1 VTVTGDP
8 RWPEVRGLFEELVD
22 LSPAERD
29 ARLTGVSDA
38 ELAVRVRHLL
48 QAEADSGAEGFLETP
63 AGALGI
69 AGGLFDAEGETA
81 PPERIGPYRIL
92 RRIGRGGMGEVLLA
106 ERADGLFEQRVAI
119 KLLRRG
125 MATDDV
131 LARFARERR
140 ILARLAHPHIA
151 RLLDGG
157 ATDDGRPYFVME
169 LVEGEPI
176 TAYCRS
182 RSAPVSERLR
192 LLLDACDAV
201 AAAHRSLVVHR
212 DLKPSNV
219 LVTAGGDVKLLD
231 FGIAKVLRPDDTG
244 EAGDG
249 DAETHT
255 DLRLLT
261 PAYAAPEQILGEPVT
276 AATDVWALGALAYEL
291 LAGTLPQK
299 RETRSPAALAAAAAS
314 DIVERP
320 SQRVA
325 TEPLDRIPVA
335 QPAEADRRRLQRQL
349 RGDLD
354 NVLLMALRREPERRY
369 GSVSALAGD
378 FRRHREGRP
387 VKARPDTLGYRAGKF
402 VRRNRLAVAA
412 AALVAASL
420 VGGLVAT
427 ARQRAR
433 AEANAR
439 NATSAARR
447 ADAVKEFLIGLFE
460 IADPDQTGG
469 NLPASALLDQAG
481 KRLDTEL
488 AAEPDVQADLLDA
501 VARIDRS
508 LGRLEPAEGLA
519 RRSLAVRQKI
529 LPAGDGAIG
538 RSMATLGAITM
549 DRGKLDEA
557 EKALAQALKTVEA
570 KDGAGSLAAARVR
583 SDYAQ
588 VLFWKGD
595 VATAEK
601 LESSVY
607 EAYRAGL
614 GDDNV
619 QTAIH
624 LRNRGVLREEMD
636 RLDEAEADGRAS
648 QAVLE
653 KRLGP
658 DHPNLGQ
665 SYCNLAVLLDRR
677 GKAEEAEK
685 WFLRSLEVRRK
696 ALGPDHRVVGQT
708 QQLLALFYLNQGR
721 LDESEANYRQALV
734 LFRAIEPKH
743 FEVGKCL
750 NGLALVASRRGRYA
764 EAEATLGEVI
774 VLFDEVLGPKHTF
787 SWQARGNR
795 AEQIALQGRLDEAE
809 KIQRDVVAKLVEI
822 NGPDS
827 YEAVDAEGRL
837 GETLRKRGRAAEAL
851 PLHRKGLEHQRKLY
865 GENHVTVALAEY
877 QVAADL
883 IALGRAEDRAEERTL
898 LDASLEVLEKRTP
911 PHPRLQE
918 IRAASAKWAATGERS
933 AGVIEGGRSS
943 P

>member
-1 VTVTGDP
+1 MTGDS
-8 RWPEVRGLFEELVD
+8 RWSEIRELFEELVY
-22 LSPAERD
+22 LPPAERE
-29 ARLTGVSDA
+29 AKLTGVSDT
-38 ELAVRVRHLL
+38 ELAARVRQLL
-48 QAEADSGAEGFLETP
+48 AADSEAEGFLETP
-63 AGALGI
+63 AVAMT
-69 AGGLFDAEGETA
+69 GGLFDEAEAA
-81 PPERIGPYRIL
+81 PDRIGPYRVL
-92 RRIGRGGMGEVLLA
+92 RRLGRGGMGEVFLA
-106 ERADGLFEQRVAI
+106 ERADDLYDQRVAI

-125 MATDDV
+125 MESADV
-131 LARFARERR
+131 LSRFAKERR

-151 RLLDGG
+151 RLFDGG
-157 ATDDGRPYFVME
+157 ATEDGRPYFVME

-182 RSAPVSERLR
+182 RSAPISERLR

-201 AAAHRSLVVHR
+201 DAAHRSLVVHR

-231 FGIAKVLRPDDTG
+231 FGIAKVLGPDDSG
-244 EAGDG
+244 ESEV
-249 DAETHT
+249 ETHT

-276 AATDVWALGALAYEL
+276 VATDVWALGALAYEL
-291 LAGTLPQK
+291 LTGTLPQK
-299 RETRSPAALAAAAAS
+299 RETRSSAALAAAAAS
-314 DIVERP
+314 DTFERP

-325 TEPLDRIPVA
+325 GEPLDRLPIA
-335 QPAEADRRRLQRQL
+335 QPTEADRRRFERQL

-354 NVLLMALRREPERRY
+354 NVLLTALRREPERRY

-387 VKARPDTLGYRAGKF
+387 VKARPDTLSYRAGKF
-402 VRRNRLAVAA
+402 VRRNRLGVAA
-412 AALVAASL
+412 AALVGMSL

-427 ARQRAR
+427 SRQRAR
-433 AEANAR
+433 AESSAR
-439 NATSAARR
+439 VAAAAARR

-488 AAEPDVQADLLDA
+488 STEPDVQADLLDA

-519 RRSLAVRQKI
+519 RRSLAVRKRV
-529 LPAGDGAIG
+529 LPEGDGAIG

-557 EKALAQALKTVEA
+557 EGELKEALRVVET
-570 KDGAGSLAAARVR
+570 KDGARSLAAARVR

-595 VATAEK
+595 VATAER
-601 LESSVY
+601 LEGSVY
-607 EAYRAGL
+607 EAYRAEL
-614 GDDNV
+614 GEDSV

-624 LRNRGVLREEMD
+624 LRNRGILREELD

-658 DHPNLGQ
+658 EHPNLGQ
-665 SYCNLAVLLDRR
+665 SYLNLAVLLDRR
-677 GKAEEAEK
+677 GKAEAER

-708 QQLLALFYLNQGR
+708 LQLLALFYLNQGR
-721 LDESEANYRQALV
+721 LEESETNYRHALA

-750 NGLALVASRRGRYA
+750 NGLALVASRRERYA
-764 EAEATLGEVI
+764 EAEVTLGEVI
-774 VLFDEVLGPKHTF
+774 ALFDEVLGPKHTF

-795 AEQIALQGRLDEAE
+795 AEQIALQGRLVEAE
-809 KIQRDVVAKLVEI
+809 RIQREVAAKLVEI
-822 NGPDS
+822 NGADS
-827 YEAVDAEGRL
+827 FEVVEAEARL
-837 GETLRKRGRAAEAL
+837 GKTLRKEGRAAEAL
-851 PLHRKGLEHQRKLY
+851 PLHRRGLEHQRKLY
-865 GENHVTVALAEY
+865 GEGHVAVALAQYE
-877 QVAADL
+877 VGADL
-883 IALGRAEDRAEERTL
+883 VALERAEDRAEARRL
-898 LDASLEVLEKRTP
+898 LDAALAVLEKRTP
-911 PHPRLQE
+911 AHPRLGE
-918 IRAASAKWAATGERS
+918 VRAASARWAATESRADRPPDHRRS
-933 AGVIEGGRSS
+933 G
-943 P
+943 PKQ

>member
-1 VTVTGDP
+1 MTGDP
-8 RWPEVRGLFEELVD
+8 RWSEVRGLFEELVD
-22 LSPAERD
+22 RSPAERE

-38 ELAVRVRHLL
+38 ELAARVRRLL
-48 QAEADSGAEGFLETP
+48 AADSEAGSFLETP
-63 AGALGI
+63 AVAL
-69 AGGLFDAEGETA
+69 AGGLFDEGEGEA
-81 PPERIGPYRIL
+81 PPDRIGPYRVL
-92 RRIGRGGMGEVLLA
+92 RRLGRGGMGEVLLA

-125 MATDDV
+125 MASDDV

-140 ILARLAHPHIA
+140 ILARLEHPHIA

-157 ATDDGRPYFVME
+157 ATEDGRPYFVME

-182 RSAPVSERLR
+182 RSAAVSERLR
-192 LLLDACDAV
+192 LILDACDAV

-219 LVTAGGDVKLLD
+219 LVTADGSVKLLD
-231 FGIAKVLRPDDTG
+231 FGIAKVLGGDDG
-244 EAGDG
+244 EA
-249 DAETHT
+249 DAETRT

-291 LAGTLPQK
+291 LTGTLPQK
-299 RETRSPAALAAAAAS
+299 REARSPSALAAAAAAES
-314 DIVERP
+314 VERP

-325 TEPLDRIPVA
+325 GEPLERVPVA
-335 QPAEADRRRLQRQL
+335 QPTEADRRRFERQL

-354 NVLLMALRREPERRY
+354 NVLLTALRREPERRY
-369 GSVSALAGD
+369 GSVTAFAGD

-387 VKARPDTLGYRAGKF
+387 VKARPDTLSYRAGKF
-402 VRRNRLAVAA
+402 VRRNRVGVAA
-412 AALVAASL
+412 VVLLLASL

-427 ARQRAR
+427 QRQRAR
-433 AEANAR
+433 AEASAR
-439 NATSAARR
+439 AAAAAAHR

-460 IADPDQTGG
+460 IADPEQTGG
-469 NLPASALLDQAG
+469 SLPASALLDQAG
-481 KRLDTEL
+481 RRLDTEL
-488 AAEPDVQADLLDA
+488 ATEPEIQADLLEA
-501 VARIDRS
+501 VARIDRGI
-508 LGRLEPAEGLA
+508 GRLDQAEGLA
-519 RRSLAVRQKI
+519 RRSLDIRQKA
-529 LPAGDGAIG
+529 LRPGDEAIG
-538 RSMATLGAITM
+538 RSLATLGAITM

-557 EKALAQALKTVEA
+557 EKQLADALKAVEA
-570 KDGAGSLAAARVR
+570 KDGPNSLAAARVR

-595 VATAEK
+595 VPASEK
-601 LESSVY
+601 MEDRVY
-607 EAYRAGL
+607 QAYRAEL
-614 GDDNV
+614 GDDAV

-624 LRNRGVLREEMD
+624 LRNRGLLLEELD
-636 RLDEAEADGRAS
+636 RLDEAEADSRAS

-658 DHPNLGQ
+658 EHPNLGQ

-677 GKAEEAEK
+677 GKSEEAEK
-685 WFLRSLEVRRK
+685 LFLRSLEVRRK
-696 ALGPDHRVVGQT
+696 ALGSDHRVVGQT
-708 QQLLALFYLNQGR
+708 QQLLALFYLNQAR
-721 LDESEANYRQALV
+721 LDESEANYRQALA

-750 NGLALVASRRGRYA
+750 NGLALVASRRGQYA
-764 EAEATLGEVI
+764 QAEATLAEVI

-809 KIQRDVVAKLVEI
+809 KIQREVVAKLVEI

-837 GETLRKRGRAAEAL
+837 GETLRKEGRTGEAL
-851 PLHRKGLEHQRKLY
+851 PLHRKGLEHQRKIY
-865 GENHVTVALAEY
+865 GEDHVFVALAEY
-877 QVAADL
+877 QLAADL
-883 IALGRAEDRAEERTL
+883 MAIGRPEDHAEARRL
-898 LDASLEVLEKRTP
+898 LDASLLTLQKKTP
-911 PHPRLQE
+911 PHPRLADVK
-918 IRAASAKWAATGERS
+918 AASARLGA
-933 AGVIEGGRSS
+933 
-943 P
+943 

>member
-1 VTVTGDP
+1 MTGDP
-8 RWPEVRGLFEELVD
+8 RWPEIRGLFEELVD
-22 LSPAERD
+22 LSPAEREG
-29 ARLTGVSDA
+29 RLTGVSDTD
-38 ELAVRVRHLL
+38 LAARVRRLL
-48 QAEADSGAEGFLETP
+48 EADSEAGGFLETP
-63 AGALGI
+63 AVAM
-69 AGGLFDAEGETA
+69 AGGLFDEGEA
-81 PPERIGPYRIL
+81 APERIGPYRIL
-92 RRIGRGGMGEVLLA
+92 RRLGRGGMGEVLLA
-106 ERADGLFEQRVAI
+106 ERADGLFDQRVAI

-125 MATDDV
+125 MATVDV
-131 LARFARERR
+131 LARFVRERR
-140 ILARLAHPHIA
+140 ILARLEHPHIA

-157 ATDDGRPYFVME
+157 ATEDGRPYFVME

-182 RSAPVSERLR
+182 RNLSVSERLR

-219 LVTAGGDVKLLD
+219 LVTGDGNVKLLD
-231 FGIAKVLRPDDTG
+231 FGIAKVLGGDDTG
-244 EAGDG
+244 ES
-249 DAETHT
+249 DAETRT

-291 LAGTLPQK
+291 LTGTLPQK
-299 RETRSPAALAAAAAS
+299 REGRSPSALAAAAAS
-314 DIVERP
+314 DSVERP
-320 SQRVA
+320 SQRVESA
-325 TEPLDRIPVA
+325 PLERLPVA
-335 QPAEADRRRLQRQL
+335 QPTEADRRRFERQL

-354 NVLLMALRREPERRY
+354 NVLLTALRREPERRY
-369 GSVSALAGD
+369 GSVTALAGD

-387 VKARPDTLGYRAGKF
+387 VKARPDTLSYRAGKF
-402 VRRNRLAVAA
+402 VRRNRVGVAA
-412 AALVAASL
+412 ATLVVASL

-427 ARQRAR
+427 ERQRNR
-433 AEANAR
+433 AQANAR
-439 NATSAARR
+439 VAAAAARR

-460 IADPDQTGG
+460 IADPEQSGG
-469 NLPASALLDQAG
+469 ALPASALLDQAG

-488 AAEPDVQADLLDA
+488 SSEPEIQADLLEA
-501 VARIDRS
+501 VARIDRGI
-508 LGRLEPAEGLA
+508 GRLDQAEELA
-519 RRSLAVRQKI
+519 RRSLAVRQKA
-529 LPAGDGAIG
+529 LPSGDDAIG
-538 RSMATLGAITM
+538 RSLATLGAITM

-557 EKALAQALKTVEA
+557 EKQLTEALKTVEA
-570 KDGAGSLAAARVR
+570 RSGPKSLAAARVR

-601 LESSVY
+601 LEDNVY
-607 EAYRAGL
+607 QAYRTEL
-614 GDDNV
+614 GDDAV

-624 LRNRGVLREEMD
+624 LRNRGILLEEID
-636 RLDEAEADGRAS
+636 RLDEAEADSRAS

-658 DHPNLGQ
+658 EHPNLGQ
-665 SYCNLAVLLDRR
+665 SYLNLAVLLDRR
-677 GKAEEAEK
+677 GKAEEAES
-685 WFLRSLEVRRK
+685 WFLRSLAVRRK

-708 QQLLALFYLNQGR
+708 LQLLALFYLNQAR
-721 LDESEANYRQALV
+721 LEESETNYRQALA

-764 EAEATLGEVI
+764 ESEATLGEVI
-774 VLFDEVLGPKHTF
+774 ALFDEVLGPKHTF

-795 AEQIALQGRLDEAE
+795 AEQIALQGRLEEAE
-809 KIQRDVVAKLVEI
+809 EIQREVVAKLVEI

-827 YEAVDAEGRL
+827 FEAVDAEGRL
-837 GETLRKRGRAAEAL
+837 GETLRKQGRAAEAL

-877 QVAADL
+877 QLVADL
-883 IALGRAEDRAEERTL
+883 IALGRAEDRAEARRL
-898 LDASLEVLEKRTP
+898 LDASLAVLEKRSP
-911 PHPRLQE
+911 PHPRLADV
-918 IRAASAKWAATGERS
+918 RAASAALR
-933 AGVIEGGRSS
+933 
-943 P
+943 

>member
-1 VTVTGDP
+1 VIGDS
-8 RWPEVRGLFEELVD
+8 RWSQVRGLFEELVD
-22 LSPAERD
+22 LPAAERD
-29 ARLTGVSDA
+29 SRLTGVGDA
-38 ELAVRVRHLL
+38 ELAARVRQLL
-48 QAEADSGAEGFLETP
+48 EADSEAGGFLETP

-69 AGGLFDAEGETA
+69 AGGLFQDDGEEA
-81 PPERIGPYRIL
+81 PERIGPYRIL
-92 RRIGRGGMGEVLLA
+92 RRLGRGGMGEVFLA

-157 ATDDGRPYFVME
+157 ATEDGRPYFVME

-182 RSAPVSERLR
+182 RRATVSERLR

-201 AAAHRSLVVHR
+201 AEAHRSLVVHR

-219 LVTAGGDVKLLD
+219 LVTAGGEVKLLD
-231 FGIAKVLRPDDTG
+231 FGIAKVLGPDDTG
-244 EAGDG
+244 EAGEKDV
-249 DAETHT
+249 ETHT

-291 LAGTLPQK
+291 LTGTLPQK
-299 RETRSPAALAAAAAS
+299 REPRSPAALAAAASS
-314 DIVERP
+314 DAIERP

-325 TEPLDRIPVA
+325 DVPLDRIPVA
-335 QPAEADRRRLQRQL
+335 EPAEADRRRIERQL

-387 VKARPDTLGYRAGKF
+387 VKARPDTLSYRAGKF
-402 VRRNRLAVAA
+402 VRRNRLSVAA
-412 AALVAASL
+412 AVLVAVSL

-433 AEANAR
+433 AESNAR
-439 NATSAARR
+439 VAAAAARR

-469 NLPASALLDQAG
+469 NLPASELLDQAG

-488 AAEPDVQADLLDA
+488 SSEPDVQADLLDA

-508 LGRLEPAEGLA
+508 LGRLEPAESLA
-519 RRSLAVRQKI
+519 RRSLAVRQRI
-529 LPAGDGAIG
+529 LPSGDGAIG
-538 RSMATLGAITM
+538 RSLATLGAITM

-557 EKALAQALKTVEA
+557 EKQLAEALRTVEA
-570 KDGAGSLAAARVR
+570 RDGAKSLAAARVR

-607 EAYRAGL
+607 ETYRAEL
-614 GDDNV
+614 GENAV

-624 LRNRGVLREEMD
+624 RRNRGILLEELD
-636 RLDEAEADGRAS
+636 RLDEAEADSRAS

-653 KRLGP
+653 RRLGP
-658 DHPNLGQ
+658 EHPNLGQ
-665 SYCNLAVLLDRR
+665 SYVNLAVLLDRR

-708 QQLLALFYLNQGR
+708 LQLLALFYLNQGR
-721 LDESEANYRQALV
+721 LDESEENYRRALA

-764 EAEATLGEVI
+764 ESEATLSEVI

-795 AEQIALQGRLDEAE
+795 AEQIALQGRLVEAE
-809 KIQRDVVAKLVEI
+809 KIQREVAGKLVEI

-827 YEAVDAEGRL
+827 YEVTEAEARL
-837 GETLRKRGRAAEAL
+837 GETLRKQGRAAEAL

-865 GENHVTVALAEY
+865 GADHIFVALAEY

-883 IALGRAEDRAEERTL
+883 MSLGRSEDRAEERTL
-898 LDASLEVLEKRTP
+898 LDASLSVLEKRTP
-911 PHPRLQE
+911 PHPRLPDV
-918 IRAASAKWAATGERS
+918 RAASAKLA
-933 AGVIEGGRSS
+933 SS
-943 P
+943 PSS

>member
-1 VTVTGDP
+1 
-8 RWPEVRGLFEELVD
+8 
-22 LSPAERD
+22 
-29 ARLTGVSDA
+29 
-38 ELAVRVRHLL
+38 
-48 QAEADSGAEGFLETP
+48 
-63 AGALGI
+63 
-69 AGGLFDAEGETA
+69 
-81 PPERIGPYRIL
+81 
-92 RRIGRGGMGEVLLA
+92 MGEVFLA

-157 ATDDGRPYFVME
+157 ATEDGRPYFVME

-201 AAAHRSLVVHR
+201 SAAHRSLVVHR

-231 FGIAKVLRPDDTG
+231 FGIAKLLGPDDS
-244 EAGDG
+244 EAGEK

-291 LAGTLPQK
+291 LTGTLPQK
-299 RETRSPAALAAAAAS
+299 RETRSPSALAAAAAS
-314 DIVERP
+314 DSIERP

-325 TEPLDRIPVA
+325 GVTLDRLPVA
-335 QPAEADRRRLQRQL
+335 QPTEADRRRFERQL

-354 NVLLMALRREPERRY
+354 NVLLTALRREPDRRY

-378 FRRHREGRP
+378 FRRHVEGRP
-387 VKARPDTLGYRAGKF
+387 VTARPDTLSYRAGKF
-402 VRRNRLAVAA
+402 VRRNRLGVAA
-412 AALVAASL
+412 AALVVLSL

-427 ARQRAR
+427 SRQRAR
-433 AEANAR
+433 AESNAR
-439 NATSAARR
+439 VAAANARR

-469 NLPASALLDQAG
+469 NLPASVLLDQAG

-488 AAEPDVQADLLDA
+488 SSEPDVQADLLDA

-519 RRSLAVRQKI
+519 RRSLAVREKI

-538 RSMATLGAITM
+538 RSLGTLGAITM

-557 EKALAQALKTVEA
+557 EKQLREALETVET
-570 KDGAGSLAAARVR
+570 KEGVNSLSAARVR

-588 VLFWKGD
+588 VIFWKGD
-595 VATAEK
+595 VAKAEK

-607 EAYRAGL
+607 ETYRAQL
-614 GDDNV
+614 GDDAV

-624 LRNRGVLREEMD
+624 LRNRGLLQEELD
-636 RLDEAEADGRAS
+636 RLDEAEADSRAS

-665 SYCNLAVLLDRR
+665 SYLNLAVLLDRR

-696 ALGPDHRVVGQT
+696 ALGADHRVVGQT

-721 LDESEANYRQALV
+721 LDESEQNYRQALA
-734 LFRAIEPKH
+734 LFRAIEPRH

-774 VLFDEVLGPKHTF
+774 ALFDEVLGPKHTF

-809 KIQRDVVAKLVEI
+809 KIQREVAAKLVEI

-827 YEAVDAEGRL
+827 YETVDAEGRL
-837 GETLRKRGRAAEAL
+837 GETLRKQGRTAEAL
-851 PLHRKGLEHQRKLY
+851 PLHRKVLEHQRKLY
-865 GENHVTVALAEY
+865 GENHVFVALAEY
-877 QVAADL
+877 QLAADL
-883 IALGRAEDRAEERTL
+883 IALGRAEDRAEARRL
-898 LDASLEVLEKRTP
+898 LDGSLAVLEKRSP
-911 PHPRLQE
+911 PHPRLADV
-918 IRAASAKWAATGERS
+918 RAASARLGT
-933 AGVIEGGRSS
+933 
-943 P
+943 

>member
-1 VTVTGDP
+1 MTGDP
-8 RWPEVRGLFEELVD
+8 RWSEVRGLFEELVD
-22 LSPAERD
+22 LPSAEWES
-29 ARLTGVSDA
+29 RLTGVSDA
-38 ELAVRVRHLL
+38 ELAARVRHLL
-48 QAEADSGAEGFLETP
+48 EADSEAGGFLETP

-69 AGGLFDAEGETA
+69 AAGLFKDPETEVA

-92 RRIGRGGMGEVLLA
+92 HRLGRGGMGEVFLA

-140 ILARLAHPHIA
+140 ILARLAHRHIA

-157 ATDDGRPYFVME
+157 ATEDGRPYFVME

-182 RSAPVSERLR
+182 HSATVSERLR

-201 AAAHRSLVVHR
+201 AEAHRSLVVHR

-219 LVTAGGDVKLLD
+219 LVTAAGEVKLLD
-231 FGIAKVLRPDDTG
+231 FGIAKLLGPDDTG
-244 EAGDG
+244 AI

-291 LAGTLPQK
+291 LTGTLPQK
-299 RETRSPAALAAAAAS
+299 REGRSPAALLAAAAAS
-314 DIVERP
+314 SDALDRP

-325 TEPLDRIPVA
+325 GESLELLPIGQPEPTES
-335 QPAEADRRRLQRQL
+335 DRRRLERQL

-387 VKARPDTLGYRAGKF
+387 VKARPDTLSYRAGKF
-402 VRRNRLAVAA
+402 VRRNRLSVAA
-412 AALVAASL
+412 AALVVLSL

-433 AEANAR
+433 AESNSRVAA
-439 NATSAARR
+439 AAARR

-469 NLPASALLDQAG
+469 NLPASELLDQAG

-488 AAEPDVQADLLDA
+488 SSEPDVQADLLDA

-508 LGRLEPAEGLA
+508 LGRLEPAESLA
-519 RRSLAVRQKI
+519 HRSLAVRQRI

-538 RSMATLGAITM
+538 RSLATLGAITM

-557 EKALAQALKTVEA
+557 EKQLAEALKTVEA
-570 KDGAGSLAAARVR
+570 RDGAGSLSAARVR

-588 VLFWKGD
+588 VLFWKGR
-595 VATAEK
+595 VPEAEK

-607 EAYRAGL
+607 EAYRAEL
-614 GDDNV
+614 GEDAV

-624 LRNRGVLREEMD
+624 RRNRGILLEELD
-636 RLDEAEADGRAS
+636 RLDEAEADSRAS

-658 DHPNLGQ
+658 EHPNLGQ
-665 SYCNLAVLLDRR
+665 SYVNLAVLLDRR

-696 ALGPDHRVVGQT
+696 ALGPEHRVVGQT
-708 QQLLALFYLNQGR
+708 LQLLALFYLNQGR
-721 LDESEANYRQALV
+721 LDESEANYREALS

-764 EAEATLGEVI
+764 ESEATLGEVI

-795 AEQIALQGRLDEAE
+795 AEQIALQGRLVEAE
-809 KIQRDVVAKLVEI
+809 KIQREVVAKLAEI

-827 YEAVDAEGRL
+827 YELTDAESRL
-837 GETLRKRGRAAEAL
+837 GETLRKEGRASEAL
-851 PLHRKGLEHQRKLY
+851 PLHRKGLDHQRKLY
-865 GENHVTVALAEY
+865 GTDHIFVALAEY
-877 QVAADL
+877 QLAADL
-883 IALGRAEDRAEERTL
+883 MALGRAEDRAEERTL
-898 LDASLEVLEKRTP
+898 LDASLAVLEKRSP
-911 PHPRLQE
+911 PHPRLADV
-918 IRAASAKWAATGERS
+918 RAARAKC
-933 AGVIEGGRSS
+933 EG
-943 P
+943 